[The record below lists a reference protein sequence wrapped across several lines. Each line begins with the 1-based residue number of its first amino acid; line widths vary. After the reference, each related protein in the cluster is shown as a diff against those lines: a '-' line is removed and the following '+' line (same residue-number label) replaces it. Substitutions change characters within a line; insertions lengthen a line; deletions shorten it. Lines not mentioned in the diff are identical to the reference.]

1 DIKRKRMEL
10 AVGEHDPR
18 RFLGENIIY
27 FMTLHLRCPNET
39 LRELVDLTWKKSVRY
54 WSIFARLPLYGQM
67 SLIQHRVL
75 HNAVRAR
82 DGQTAEEA
90 DRLILE
96 RALHTIVET
105 FEHR

>member
-1 DIKRKRMEL
+1 MPT
-10 AVGEHDPR
+10 V
-18 RFLGENIIY
+18 
-27 FMTLHLRCPNET
+27 M
-39 LRELVDLTWKKSVRY
+39 TWKKSVRY
-54 WSIFARLPLYGQM
+54 WSIFARLPLYGQT